1 MHWRLFRRREMS
13 MTSAEPNRFI
23 VYAVLV
29 VVGTLGAISD
39 AILNQWAR
47 TGRTSWLLGAYAS
60 WIVVA
65 TLLGYI
71 LSLNYFTFGAAV
83 VLFLMVNSVA
93 ALVLDH
99 ALFAGQLTARGWLGI
114 GLAVAAIICIESSR
128 PHHPQRGPTTVFGD
142 GADQDAE

>member
-1 MHWRLFRRREMS
+1 
-13 MTSAEPNRFI
+13 MTFADPNRAL

-47 TGRTSWLLGAYAS
+47 TGRTSWLMAAYAS
-60 WIVVA
+60 WLVVA

-71 LSLNYFTFGAAV
+71 LRLNYFTFGAAV
-83 VLFLMVNSVA
+83 VLFLMLNSVA
-93 ALVLDH
+93 ALILDY
-99 ALFAGQLTARGWLGI
+99 ALFAGRLTARGWLGI

-128 PHHPQRGPTTVFGD
+128 PHGPPTGSTTVLGD
-142 GADQDAE
+142 ERPTDYSP

>member
-1 MHWRLFRRREMS
+1 MTAAATNRL
-13 MTSAEPNRFI
+13 I
-23 VYAVLV
+23 VYAVLIA
-29 VVGTLGAISD
+29 VGIMGAISD

-47 TGRTSWLLGAYAS
+47 TGRTSWLLVAYAS

-71 LSLNYFTFGAAV
+71 LRLNYFTFGAAV

-93 ALVLDH
+93 ALILDR
-99 ALFAGQLTARGWLGI
+99 ALFAGRLTARGWLGI

-128 PHHPQRGPTTVFGD
+128 SHDPPAGSTTVPGD
-142 GADQDAE
+142 GRPTDNSP

>member
-1 MHWRLFRRREMS
+1 
-13 MTSAEPNRFI
+13 MTLADPNRVL
-23 VYAVLV
+23 VYAVLI
-29 VVGTLGAISD
+29 VVGTMGAISD

-47 TGRTSWLLGAYAS
+47 TGRTSWLLVAYAS

-71 LSLNYFTFGAAV
+71 LRLNYFTFGAAV

-93 ALVLDH
+93 ALILDR
-99 ALFAGQLTARGWLGI
+99 ALFAGRLTARGWLGI

-128 PHHPQRGPTTVFGD
+128 PHGPPAGSMTVPGNGRQTD
-142 GADQDAE
+142 HSP

>member
-1 MHWRLFRRREMS
+1 
-13 MTSAEPNRFI
+13 MTFADPSRFH

-47 TGRTSWLLGAYAS
+47 TGRMFWLLLAYAA

-71 LSLNYFTFGAAV
+71 LRLNYFAFGAAV

-93 ALVLDH
+93 ALILDR
-99 ALFAGQLTARGWLGI
+99 ALFAGRITGRGWLGVA
-114 GLAVAAIICIESSR
+114 LAVAAIICIESSR
-128 PHHPQRGPTTVFGD
+128 PHDQPAKPTPSD
-142 GADQDAE
+142 LPPP

>member
-1 MHWRLFRRREMS
+1 MMP
-13 MTSAEPNRFI
+13 AAPNRVI
-23 VYAVLV
+23 VYAVLIA
-29 VVGTLGAISD
+29 VGIMGAISD
-39 AILNQWAR
+39 AILNQWAK

-71 LSLNYFTFGAAV
+71 LRLNYFTFGAAV

-93 ALVLDH
+93 ALFLDH
-99 ALFAGQLTARGWLGI
+99 TLFAGRLTGRGWLGI

-128 PHHPQRGPTTVFGD
+128 PHPPP
-142 GADQDAE
+142 

>member
-1 MHWRLFRRREMS
+1 MTFADTDRLL
-13 MTSAEPNRFI
+13 
-23 VYAVLV
+23 VYSVLV
-29 VVGTLGAISD
+29 AVGTLGAISD

-47 TGRTSWLLGAYAS
+47 TGRTSWLLLAYAS

-71 LSLNYFTFGAAV
+71 LRLNYFTFGAAV

-93 ALVLDH
+93 ALILDY
-99 ALFAGQLTARGWLGI
+99 ALFAGRLTARGWLGI

-128 PHHPQRGPTTVFGD
+128 PHEPPAESTTVLED
-142 GADQDAE
+142 VPPSDYSP

>member
-1 MHWRLFRRREMS
+1 
-13 MTSAEPNRFI
+13 MTLTDPNRVL
-23 VYAVLV
+23 VYAVLI

-65 TLLGYI
+65 TVLGYI
-71 LSLNYFTFGAAV
+71 LRLNYFTFGAAV

-93 ALVLDH
+93 ALILDR
-99 ALFAGQLTARGWLGI
+99 ALFAGRLTARGWLGI

-128 PHHPQRGPTTVFGD
+128 PHDPPAGSTTVRSD
-142 GADQDAE
+142 GRPTDHSP

>member
-1 MHWRLFRRREMS
+1 
-13 MTSAEPNRFI
+13 MTPADPSRVL
-23 VYAVLV
+23 VYAVLI
-29 VVGTLGAISD
+29 VVGSLGAISD

-47 TGRTSWLLGAYAS
+47 TGRTSWLLLAYAS

-71 LSLNYFTFGAAV
+71 LRLNYFTFGAAV

-93 ALVLDH
+93 ALILDR
-99 ALFAGQLTARGWLGI
+99 ALFAGRLTARGWIGI

-128 PHHPQRGPTTVFGD
+128 PHDSSVRSATGLGD
-142 GADQDAE
+142 GHSADRSP

>member
-1 MHWRLFRRREMS
+1 
-13 MTSAEPNRFI
+13 MTFADADR
-23 VYAVLV
+23 VLV
-29 VVGTLGAISD
+29 YSVLVAVGTLGAISD

-47 TGRTSWLLGAYAS
+47 TGRTSWLMLAYAS

-71 LSLNYFTFGAAV
+71 LRLNYFTFGAAV

-93 ALVLDH
+93 ALILDY
-99 ALFAGQLTARGWLGI
+99 ALFAGRLTARGWLGI

-128 PHHPQRGPTTVFGD
+128 PHEPPVGSTTVLED
-142 GADQDAE
+142 GPATNEGEEPR

>member
-1 MHWRLFRRREMS
+1 
-13 MTSAEPNRFI
+13 MTVADPNRI
-23 VYAVLV
+23 VVYAVLV

-39 AILNQWAR
+39 AVLNQWAR
-47 TGRTSWLLGAYAS
+47 TGRTSWLLGAYAL

-71 LSLNYFTFGAAV
+71 LRLNYFTFGAAV

-93 ALVLDH
+93 ALILDR
-99 ALFAGQLTARGWLGI
+99 ALFAGRLTARGWLGI

-128 PHHPQRGPTTVFGD
+128 PHDSPAGSPPVAGEGPQPDRSP
-142 GADQDAE
+142 

>member
-1 MHWRLFRRREMS
+1 
-13 MTSAEPNRFI
+13 MTFADPNRVL
-23 VYAVLV
+23 VYTVLV

-47 TGRTSWLLGAYAS
+47 TSRTSWLVLAYVS

-71 LSLNYFTFGAAV
+71 LRLNYFTFGAAV

-93 ALVLDH
+93 ALILDY
-99 ALFAGQLTARGWLGI
+99 ALFSGRLTPGGWIGI

-128 PHHPQRGPTTVFGD
+128 PHNPPAESTTVLQNGR
-142 GADQDAE
+142 AANR

>member
-1 MHWRLFRRREMS
+1 
-13 MTSAEPNRFI
+13 MTFADPNRVV

-47 TGRTSWLLGAYAS
+47 TGRTSWLLVAYAS

-71 LSLNYFTFGAAV
+71 LRLNYFTFGAAV

-93 ALVLDH
+93 ALVLDR
-99 ALFAGQLTARGWLGI
+99 ALFAGRLTPRGWLGI

-128 PHHPQRGPTTVFGD
+128 PHDPPAGPTTDVANGRPTND
-142 GADQDAE
+142 TR

>member
-1 MHWRLFRRREMS
+1 
-13 MTSAEPNRFI
+13 MTFADPNRVL
-23 VYAVLV
+23 VYAVLI

-39 AILNQWAR
+39 AILNQWAK
-47 TGRTSWLLGAYAS
+47 TGGTSWLVVAYAS

-71 LSLNYFTFGAAV
+71 LRLNYFTFGAAV

-93 ALVLDH
+93 ALILDR
-99 ALFAGQLTARGWLGI
+99 ALFAGRLTARGWLGI

-128 PHHPQRGPTTVFGD
+128 PHDPPAGAMMDVANGRPTDDTR
-142 GADQDAE
+142 

>member
-1 MHWRLFRRREMS
+1 
-13 MTSAEPNRFI
+13 MTFADPNRVP

-29 VVGTLGAISD
+29 AVGVLGAISD

-47 TGRTSWLLGAYAS
+47 TGRPSWLLLAYVS
-60 WIVVA
+60 WIMVA

-71 LSLNYFTFGAAV
+71 LRLNYFTFGAAV

-93 ALVLDH
+93 ALILDH
-99 ALFAGQLTARGWLGI
+99 WLFAGRLTFRGWLGI

-128 PHHPQRGPTTVFGD
+128 SHDPPGSPKPVRGD
-142 GADQDAE
+142 GRPTD

>member
-1 MHWRLFRRREMS
+1 
-13 MTSAEPNRFI
+13 MTFADPNRVL

-47 TGRTSWLLGAYAS
+47 TGRTSWLVLAYAS

-71 LSLNYFTFGAAV
+71 LRLHYFTFGAAV

-93 ALVLDH
+93 ALILDH
-99 ALFAGQLTARGWLGI
+99 ALFAGRLTARGWLGI

-128 PHHPQRGPTTVFGD
+128 PHDPPTRPTTVLGD
-142 GADQDAE
+142 GP

>member
-1 MHWRLFRRREMS
+1 
-13 MTSAEPNRFI
+13 MTFADPNRVF
-23 VYAVLV
+23 VYAVLI

-39 AILNQWAR
+39 ALLNQWAR
-47 TGRTSWLLGAYAS
+47 TGRTSWLIVAYAS

-71 LSLNYFTFGAAV
+71 LRLDYFTFGAAV

-93 ALVLDH
+93 ALILDH
-99 ALFAGQLTARGWLGI
+99 ALFAGRLTGRGWLGI

-128 PHHPQRGPTTVFGD
+128 PHGPPTRPTTVPGD
-142 GADQDAE
+142 GRSTDHSP